1 MGFFD
6 ALRHVLG
13 RDHRPEGEQPP
24 DPRIARAWGL
34 GTPAADAGPVPTGGD
49 ASAYD
54 RLQWHKKLNRIMDEL
69 PGSRLEWDGLM
80 TEARALGLDPEWIAK
95 CQVDEFFLL
104 VRRAVSDRVFTEE
117 EHRTLDLARSLIG
130 LSEDEAE
137 TAFHA
142 IVAEAESFFGKPV
155 EET

>member
-13 RDHRPEGEQPP
+13 RDHGPEGERPV
-24 DPRIARAWGL
+24 DDRISRAWGL
-34 GTPAADAGPVPTGGD
+34 GKPAAEADRVSAGGD

-54 RLQWHKKLNRIMDEL
+54 RLQWHKKLTRILGEL
-69 PGSRLEWDGLM
+69 PGARPEWDELM
-80 TEARALGLDPEWIAK
+80 AEARALGLDPEWVAK

-104 VRRAVSDRVFTEE
+104 VRRAVSDGVFTEE
-117 EHRTLDLARSLIG
+117 EHRTLDLARTLIG

-137 TAFHA
+137 SALHA

-155 EET
+155 EEA

>member
-1 MGFFD
+1 MGFFE

-13 RDHRPEGEQPP
+13 RDRGAEDERPV
-24 DPRIARAWGL
+24 DPRLNRAWEL
-34 GTPAADAGPVPTGGD
+34 DRPAADAGKAPAVAD

-54 RLQWHKKLNRIMDEL
+54 RLQWHKKLNRILEEL
-69 PGSRLEWDGLM
+69 PGSRPEWDDLM
-80 TEARALGLDPEWIAK
+80 AEARALGLDPEWVGK

-104 VRRAVSDRVFTEE
+104 VRRAVADGVFTEE
-117 EHRTLDLARSLIG
+117 EHRTLDLARRLIG
-130 LSEDEAE
+130 LSEEEAE
-137 TAFHA
+137 TALHS

>member
-1 MGFFD
+1 MGFFE

-13 RDHRPEGEQPP
+13 RDHGPEGERPA
-24 DPRIARAWGL
+24 DPRNTRGSRF
-34 GTPAADAGPVPTGGD
+34 GRPATDAGHVPTGGD

-54 RLQWHKKLNRIMDEL
+54 RLQWHKKLTRILEEL
-69 PGSRLEWDGLM
+69 PGSRAEWDALM
-80 TEARALGLDPEWIAK
+80 TEARALELDPEWVAK

-104 VRRAVSDRVFTEE
+104 IRRAVSDRVFTEE

-130 LSEDEAE
+130 LSEEEAE
-137 TAFHA
+137 AAFHA

>member
-13 RDHRPEGEQPP
+13 RDHGPEGERTG
-24 DPRIARAWGL
+24 DPRIIRAWGL
-34 GTPAADAGPVPTGGD
+34 DRPAADAGQARASGD

-69 PGSRLEWDGLM
+69 PGSRAEWDNLM
-80 TEARALGLDPEWIAK
+80 TEARALELDPEWVAK

-104 VRRAVSDRVFTEE
+104 IRRAVSDRVFTEE
-117 EHRTLDLARSLIG
+117 EHRTLDLARKLIG
-130 LSEDEAE
+130 LSEEEAE